1 MSQNA
6 PLSTRAILEKLI
18 AFPTVCRTENVEL
31 IDWIETFLRDLGARC
46 LRVPGEQPGRF
57 NLFAS
62 IGPETDDGIVLSGHS
77 DVVPVEGQPWTTDPF
92 ALTERDGR
100 LYGRGTSDMKGFLAC
115 MLVAARHAAQR
126 QNLRAP
132 LHLAFSYDE
141 EIGCVGVHSL
151 LRDLATQGFKAR
163 GCVIGEPTGLHV
175 ISGHKGKLAAKVT
188 CHGLAAHSA
197 NPARGCNA
205 ISLAANM
212 VKTIEALQEELKH
225 SGTVDEH
232 FEVPYSTMQ
241 VGLIRGG
248 VALNIVP
255 DLCDVQFE
263 MRLLPGADP
272 QPWLDRL
279 REEATRLCAAT
290 PHARIEIETLN
301 AYPGLDTSEDATF
314 LRDIMRITGDNR
326 ASRIG
331 FGTEGGLFNDYLNM
345 PVVVCGPGSI
355 DRAHKADEF
364 ILPEELD
371 AGEHFVKRIVETL
384 L

>member
-1 MSQNA
+1 
-6 PLSTRAILEKLI
+6 
-18 AFPTVCRTENVEL
+18 
-31 IDWIETFLRDLGARC
+31 
-46 LRVPGEQPGRF
+46 
-57 NLFAS
+57 
-62 IGPETDDGIVLSGHS
+62 
-77 DVVPVEGQPWTTDPF
+77 
-92 ALTERDGR
+92 
-100 LYGRGTSDMKGFLAC
+100 
-115 MLVAARHAAQR
+115 
-126 QNLRAP
+126 
-132 LHLAFSYDE
+132 
-141 EIGCVGVHSL
+141 
-151 LRDLATQGFKAR
+151 
-163 GCVIGEPTGLHV
+163 
-175 ISGHKGKLAAKVT
+175 
-188 CHGLAAHSA
+188 
-197 NPARGCNA
+197 
-205 ISLAANM
+205 
-212 VKTIEALQEELKH
+212 
-225 SGTVDEH
+225 
-232 FEVPYSTMQ
+232 MQ

-301 AYPGLDTSEDATF
+301 AYPGLDTSENVTF

-371 AGEHFVKRIVETL
+371 AGELFVKRIVETL

>member
-1 MSQNA
+1 MNAPA

-18 AFPTVCRTENVEL
+18 AFPTLCRTENVEL
-31 IDWIETFLRDLGARC
+31 IDWIEAFLRNLGARC
-46 LRVPGEQPGRF
+46 LRVPGEQTGRF

-92 ALTERDGR
+92 AMTERDGK

-115 MLVAARHAAQR
+115 MLTAAHHAAHR
-126 QNLRAP
+126 TTLRAP
-132 LHLAFSYDE
+132 LHLAFSHDE
-141 EIGCVGVHSL
+141 EIGCVGVHSM
-151 LRDLATQGFKAR
+151 LRDLAAQGFKAR
-163 GCVIGEPTGLHV
+163 GCVIGEPTSLHV
-175 ISGHKGKLAAKVT
+175 ISGHKGKLAAKIS

-197 NPARGCNA
+197 NPDRGCNA
-205 ISLAANM
+205 ISLAADM
-212 VKTIEALQEELKH
+212 IKTIEHLQEDLKTN
-225 SGTVDEH
+225 GAADDH

-279 REEATRLCAAT
+279 QEHATQLCVER

-301 AYPGLDTSEDATF
+301 AYPGLDTSEEESF

-331 FGTEGGLFNDYLNM
+331 FGTEGGLFNEYLNM

-355 DRAHKADEF
+355 DRAHKADEY

-371 AGEHFVKRIVETL
+371 AGECFVKRIVETL

>member
-1 MSQNA
+1 
-6 PLSTRAILEKLI
+6 
-18 AFPTVCRTENVEL
+18 
-31 IDWIETFLRDLGARC
+31 
-46 LRVPGEQPGRF
+46 
-57 NLFAS
+57 
-62 IGPETDDGIVLSGHS
+62 
-77 DVVPVEGQPWTTDPF
+77 
-92 ALTERDGR
+92 
-100 LYGRGTSDMKGFLAC
+100 
-115 MLVAARHAAQR
+115 
-126 QNLRAP
+126 
-132 LHLAFSYDE
+132 
-141 EIGCVGVHSL
+141 
-151 LRDLATQGFKAR
+151 
-163 GCVIGEPTGLHV
+163 
-175 ISGHKGKLAAKVT
+175 
-188 CHGLAAHSA
+188 
-197 NPARGCNA
+197 
-205 ISLAANM
+205 
-212 VKTIEALQEELKH
+212 
-225 SGTVDEH
+225 
-232 FEVPYSTMQ
+232 
-241 VGLIRGG
+241 
-248 VALNIVP
+248 
-255 DLCDVQFE
+255 

-371 AGEHFVKRIVETL
+371 AGELFVKRIVETL